1 MINYFKNPKHAQ
13 HMLRM
18 HPMTLFIMMD
28 MLLYISA
35 SGHEA
40 IVTSMIRTPHEDRKL
55 GAKSTVHQGGRAF
68 DLRSKD
74 WTTEFEKEFETHFEN
89 KYKGYGAISIKTL
102 TENLVEVHGEGE
114 NRHAHIQLA
123 PTYGDPLAWMKI

>member
-28 MLLYISA
+28 MLLFIS
-35 SGHEA
+35 SNGHEA

-55 GAKSTVHQGGRAF
+55 GAKHDTHQTA
-68 DLRSKD
+68 RSVDIRCND
-74 WTTEFEKEFETHFEN
+74 WSSDFKKEFETYFEN
-89 KYKGYGAISIKTL
+89 KYKGYGAISSKTGK
-102 TENLVEVHGEGE
+102 ENLVEIHGKGE
-114 NRHAHIQLA
+114 NEHVHVQLSRE
-123 PTYGDPLAWMKI
+123 YEVKNAWLLI